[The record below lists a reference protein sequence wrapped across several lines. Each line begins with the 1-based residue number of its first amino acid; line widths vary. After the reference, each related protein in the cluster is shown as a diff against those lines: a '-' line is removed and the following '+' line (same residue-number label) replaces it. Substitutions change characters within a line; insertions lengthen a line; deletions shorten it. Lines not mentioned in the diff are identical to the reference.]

1 MLARLVEQYGDGYL
15 CIIPFFLLPGS
26 DYSRL
31 LQPLPA
37 AFSSQPQFKMQ
48 LPLFSCSPQRTR
60 ADFIH
65 PSLCQPSGKTSPA
78 LIMSSGK
85 KKTTR
90 APPAASRLRRQHQDH
105 YLIPSR
111 GQHQPIPLQPLTSS
125 HSAPAPASTCSL
137 GQLQSALN
145 NVHRNKNAKG

>member
-1 MLARLVEQYGDGYL
+1 MLTCLVEQYGDGYL

-78 LIMSSGK
+78 LICLQEKKDNSS
-85 KKTTR
+85 
-90 APPAASRLRRQHQDH
+90 
-105 YLIPSR
+105 
-111 GQHQPIPLQPLTSS
+111 
-125 HSAPAPASTCSL
+125 STCSL
-137 GQLQSALN
+137 KIKKAAPGPLSHTFQRPASAHPSAAADTQPLSTSSSLHLQPRTATVCTKQCASQ
-145 NVHRNKNAKG
+145 